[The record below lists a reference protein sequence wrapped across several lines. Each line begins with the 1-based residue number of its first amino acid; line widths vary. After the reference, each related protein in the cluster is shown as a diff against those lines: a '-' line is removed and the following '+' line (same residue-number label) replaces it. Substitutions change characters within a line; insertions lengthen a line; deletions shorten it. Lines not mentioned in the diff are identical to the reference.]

1 MLAVVVKN
9 FILMLLIIMIIHFMI
24 KNYEADLIV
33 SRRMSKTMASSLGCE
48 SVGKQPVPALEPGKE
63 LPSAPLL
70 STPKDA
76 TAKKPEANDA
86 TVATPDHTI
95 VSSSTPSLEPALPR
109 EAIEE
114 LYDFVFN
121 DKESSSDNLDSYFK
135 EKLTTEK
142 LERGCDV
149 VCDNQEKNDVKNFCV
164 NNVDAVFKADKNQ
177 KSVVKEHKTTGVL
190 GTDTK
195 KTQQGF
201 QILYE
206 YNDESSTDHLMGF
219 ETFESNYMTL

>member
-33 SRRMSKTMASSLGCE
+33 SRRMSSTVTSSKGCE
-48 SVGKQPVPALEPGKE
+48 SVGKQPAPALEPGKE

-70 STPKDA
+70 NSPKDVVVKMPKAGDDTVSTP
-76 TAKKPEANDA
+76 N
-86 TVATPDHTI
+86 HTI
-95 VSSSTPSLEPALPR
+95 SPSSTPSLEPALPR

-121 DKESSSDNLDSYFK
+121 DKDSSDDNLDSYFK

-149 VCDNQEKNDVKNFCV
+149 LCDNQEKNDVKNFCV

-206 YNDESSTDHLMGF
+206 YNDEATEHLMGF

>member
-9 FILMLLIIMIIHFMI
+9 FILMLLIIMIFHFMI

-33 SRRMSKTMASSLGCE
+33 HRRMSKTPSQGCDKDARKPLPAP
-48 SVGKQPVPALEPGKE
+48 VKNDLAPVPSS
-63 LPSAPLL
+63 PSPPSSPTVKHNVAKNPAPQDE
-70 STPKDA
+70 SIT
-76 TAKKPEANDA
+76 
-86 TVATPDHTI
+86 TI
-95 VSSSTPSLEPALPR
+95 VNDSANIEPKLLPR

-121 DKESSSDNLDSYFK
+121 DKEQSDDHLDSYFK
-135 EKLTTEK
+135 EKLTNEN
-142 LERGCDV
+142 LDQGCDV
-149 VCDNQEKNDVKNFCV
+149 LCEDQKKNDVKNFCV
-164 NNVDAVFKADKNQ
+164 NNVDSVFKKDRDSKP
-177 KSVVKEHKTTGVL
+177 VMKEHKTQGVL

-206 YNDESSTDHLMGF
+206 YNDEPSDNLMGF